1 MPLTDDDFNVAPAMF
16 PSKKR
21 KDTRPYAEPERSASL
36 QQRGNSP
43 LQRRSPTSQL
53 SVAKDAPVVNTASV
67 TPAKAAQA
75 NTYLSSLASK
85 DLAMADQSKDLANA
99 KEPEEGVDVADDPK
113 DTTEVAIYEAM
124 DDIVPYEN
132 DIQWYPAAALPG
144 VRKDIVRMMGKKIFS
159 HYTKAP
165 MDQIFAIATLV
176 NPEERVAVMY
186 AGLKKKGQFVSDVQY
201 DFEATMPGYVAE
213 AKVYR
218 YKGLEFLLVKD
229 FMGYYVYAWDK
240 SSSLL
245 SAGED
250 ATAPKQLEK
259 REQFFRAVFKKCR

>member
-21 KDTRPYAEPERSASL
+21 KDTRLYAEPERSASL

-85 DLAMADQSKDLANA
+85 DLAMADQNKDLDETPGSDP
-99 KEPEEGVDVADDPK
+99 EPVPPTN
-113 DTTEVAIYEAM
+113 TTEVAIYEAM

-132 DIQWYPAAALPG
+132 DIQWYPAEALPG
-144 VRKDIVRMMGKKIFS
+144 VRKDIIRMMGKKIFS

-201 DFEATMPGYVAE
+201 DFEAVMPGYVAE

>member
-36 QQRGNSP
+36 QQRGNTP

-53 SVAKDAPVVNTASV
+53 SVSKDAPIVNTASI
-67 TPAKAAQA
+67 TPAKTDQA
-75 NTYLSSLASK
+75 TTYLSSLASK
-85 DLAMADQSKDLANA
+85 APAMTDQNKDLDETPGFDP
-99 KEPEEGVDVADDPK
+99 EPVPPTN
-113 DTTEVAIYEAM
+113 TTEVAIYEAM
-124 DDIVPYEN
+124 DDIAPYEN
-132 DIQWYPAAALPG
+132 DIQWYPAEALPG
-144 VRKDIVRMMGKKIFS
+144 VRKDIIRMMGKKIFS

-201 DFEATMPGYVAE
+201 DFEAVMPGYVAE